1 MMIVTS
7 LFTDMAGNTP
17 FLRGA
22 GQPRETA
29 ATAHLAK
36 APSGFRSLLGSLTWR
51 EWWVEDREV
60 RFRGRER

>member
-1 MMIVTS
+1 MMIVKS

-29 ATAHLAK
+29 ANC
-36 APSGFRSLLGSLTWR
+36 PPGQGSFWVQVTPGPLTWR
-51 EWWVEDREV
+51 EGWVEDREV
-60 RFRGRER
+60 RFGEIES